1 MFGQKCNLKK
11 KILFKCKISTS
22 SSFVELTQEISWI
35 MNKIPVSRECS
46 VVAGA
51 DTRSG
56 TSLINRK
63 FPVQS

>member
-1 MFGQKCNLKK
+1 MIFKCLDKNVIFNKK
-11 KILFKCKISTS
+11 NLFKCKISTS

-56 TSLINRK
+56 TTFN
-63 FPVQS
+63 Q